1 MATVSTSRKVSFLAF
16 CQVAHASSVEANTA
30 KFSAAAIQ
38 VQNRNLISGVIT
50 NTEGKPLDRIRVEL
64 ADEVEMTITQTY
76 TTSNGR
82 YSFRNLTSGTF
93 IVKVHSDGKHAAT
106 RARVNLYNIRSGSS
120 SQEQVDFVLKTL
132 TETRSSST
140 PPNTG
145 TVFAQEVPDNA
156 RKLYDRAVRQ
166 LENKQIEQGINS
178 LKEAVGLFPT
188 YFQALERL
196 GIEYVRRQEYEPA
209 YEVLARATKVNPN
222 GAASLYVLG
231 MVQFYMHQ
239 LSRTVESL
247 RRSLLVAPN
256 SPNAT
261 FAHFYLALALWK
273 LGKHGDA
280 EPHLRKALELG
291 GNAIPADVHLY
302 LAQQCSDTQ
311 RFNEAADELE
321 LFLKLAPDARDA
333 ESIRNLIRKLRAK
346 AQRNNLLP

>member
-1 MATVSTSRKVSFLAF
+1 MTAISKLCCLLSLALNLAIAIPSAAVNSFA
-16 CQVAHASSVEANTA
+16 SVEPQSRNT
-30 KFSAAAIQ
+30 I
-38 VQNRNLISGVIT
+38 NGVIN
-50 NTEGKPLDRIRVEL
+50 NTDGQPLNRIRVEL
-64 ADEVEMTITQTY
+64 ADEVEMTVMQTY
-76 TTSNGR
+76 TDSTGR
-82 YSFRNLTSGTF
+82 YYFRNLTSGTF
-93 IVKVHSDGKHAAT
+93 IVKVHSDGKYAAN
-106 RARVNLYNIRSGSS
+106 RARINLYSARNGGS

-140 PPNTG
+140 PSNTG

-156 RKLYDRAVRQ
+156 RKVYDRGVRQ
-166 LENKQIEQGINS
+166 LENKQIEQGIVS

-209 YEVLARATKVNPN
+209 YEVLTRATKVNPN

-231 MVQFYMHQ
+231 MVQFYLHQ
-239 LSRTVESL
+239 LPAVVESL
-247 RRSLLVAPN
+247 RRSLLIAPN

-261 FAHFYLALALWK
+261 FAHFYLALSLWK
-273 LGKHGDA
+273 LGKHSDA

-291 GNAIPADVHLY
+291 GNSLPADVHLY
-302 LAQQCSDTQ
+302 LAQQLSDTQ

-333 ESIRNLIRKLRAK
+333 ESIRILIRKLRAK
-346 AQRNNLLP
+346 TQRTNLLP